1 MPTAEALRVRDGDT
15 DGVDPA
21 FLDTDGVDSRVAA
34 IAREVTADAPTG
46 FDRAVA
52 LTEYFSGPGSPF
64 TYDLATAP
72 GNGDDALVEFLTTGR
87 RGYCEQFASAMA
99 VMLRTLGVPARV
111 AVGFTGG
118 RATDGGTRAVS
129 TADAHAWVEAWFPAA
144 GWTTFDPT
152 PLTDGRAIVPPYVAR
167 AAGGDRQP
175 TAGGTGACAD
185 PAACSR
191 GDDGGAGRCAR
202 DRRPPRPPSARF
214 LACRAG

>member
-1 MPTAEALRVRDGDT
+1 MPTAEALRVGDGDA

-21 FLDTDGVDSRVAA
+21 FLSTDGVDPRVAA

-52 LTEYFSGPGSPF
+52 LTEWFSGPGSPF

-118 RATDGGTRAVS
+118 RAGRPTG
-129 TADAHAWVEAWFPAA
+129 PA
-144 GWTTFDPT
+144 
-152 PLTDGRAIVPPYVAR
+152 R
-167 AAGGDRQP
+167 
-175 TAGGTGACAD
+175 
-185 PAACSR
+185 
-191 GDDGGAGRCAR
+191 
-202 DRRPPRPPSARF
+202 
-214 LACRAG
+214 